1 MVDSR
6 AADAP
11 NASLAPRELA
21 NNLAPPLSRR
31 VERHEL
37 RDRLREFS
45 QVRRCKGC
53 GYWMRAEVVGV
64 RYSEANGAGFSGLV
78 TCGSV
83 WVCPVCSAKIL
94 ARRSVETGV
103 LLLGWENLGGRHVM
117 GTLTMRHN
125 KGHSLGALWDAL
137 QAAWHAV
144 IGNKVWRKWKS
155 RVGSP
160 GVVKVVEVSYGE
172 NGWHVHIHFVFLVAG
187 ETTDADVAEL
197 ARWLFPKWQR
207 ALARNGFDSLSVGQE
222 LHLVDGLEAASQ
234 LGEYLSKQTAYGTAE
249 SLGRELFGSQ
259 SKTVRGWSKTV
270 PHWRLAEDF
279 FATGD
284 LDCLRLWHEME
295 RASHG
300 RRQYSVSKGLREL
313 MALGPEKSDEEI
325 AQEQAGDRD
334 LVQITR
340 EGWKSVLRANR
351 QGRWAPVTILEVMEA
366 EGVDGLCRWLEAEGI
381 EHQEVRDDGEKVQ

>member
-1 MVDSR
+1 VVDFSP
-6 AADAP
+6 ADGQI
-11 NASLAPRELA
+11 ASLAPREHA
-21 NNLAPPLSRR
+21 NNFSPPPSRR
-31 VERHEL
+31 LERYEL

-53 GYWMRAEVVGV
+53 GYWMRSEVVGV
-64 RYSEANGAGFSGLV
+64 RHSEALGAGFSGLV

-83 WVCPVCSAKIL
+83 WVCPVCSAKIM

-117 GTLTMRHN
+117 GTLTMRHH
-125 KGHSLGALWDAL
+125 KGHGLAALWDAL
-137 QAAWHAV
+137 QAAWHSV
-144 IGNKVWRKWKS
+144 IRARVWSKWKS

-160 GVVKVVEVSYGE
+160 GVVKVVEVSYGD
-172 NGWHVHIHFVFLVAG
+172 NGWHVHIHFVLLVAG
-187 ETTDADVAEL
+187 GTIESDVAEL
-197 ARWLFPKWQR
+197 AGWLLPKWQR
-207 ALARNGFDSLSVGQE
+207 ALGRNGFDCLGVGQD

-234 LGEYLSKQTAYGTAE
+234 LGEYLTKQTAYGTAD

-259 SKTVRGWSKTV
+259 SKHVRGFSRTV

-279 FATGD
+279 LATGD

-325 AQEQAGDRD
+325 AREEAGDRD

-340 EGWKSVLRANR
+340 AGWKAVLRANR
-351 QGRWAPVTILEVMEA
+351 EGRWGPVRILEVMEA
-366 EGVDGLCRWLEAEGI
+366 EGVDGLCQWLEVEGI
-381 EHQEVRDDGEKVQ
+381 EHQEVVSDGQEVQ